1 MGLQSAWFVSE
12 GGSEVL
18 DEDLGQVGLAKSS
31 ILLFIL
37 YNSQCL
43 HFGGYKIIEALRA
56 PHSTYIVVAHD
67 PLPAKQSVHAASLAS
82 TVPNLHQ
89 KFHFSTLPNLGKFT
103 GLSFWTRCPL
113 ASLTL
118 KIEFLEQMA
127 PCVSD
132 AQKLSFLIIIVLNIL
147 EWPLKTCLF
156 AT

>member
-1 MGLQSAWFVSE
+1 MKTW
-12 GGSEVL
+12 
-18 DEDLGQVGLAKSS
+18 DKLGWLSLAY
-31 ILLFIL
+31 LLFIL

-113 ASLTL
+113 ASVTL
-118 KIEFLEQMA
+118 
-127 PCVSD
+127 
-132 AQKLSFLIIIVLNIL
+132 KLSFWSR
-147 EWPLKTCLF
+147 WPLASVTLKNCLSSSSLC
-156 AT
+156 